1 MQENKYDDP
10 EFFEEYSKMYRSQ
23 KGLLGAGEWHEFQK
37 LLPNLKNSTVLDL
50 GCGYGWH
57 CRYVIEN
64 GAKSVIGVDLSEKML
79 EKANEINELEGIEY
93 QRNAIEELTFRSGQ
107 FNLVISSL
115 AFHYIKDFDTLCRNI
130 YNWLQPGGKFLFSI
144 EHPVFTAQGNQDWI
158 YNKDGDKLYWPVDNY
173 FLMGARET
181 TFLGNTVL
189 KYHRT
194 ITSYLRSIV
203 QSGFKI
209 NACVEPEP
217 STEMLENFPAMGD
230 ELRRPMMLIISAE
243 K

>member
-10 EFFEEYSKMYRSQ
+10 KFFEEYSKMYRSQ
-23 KGLLGAGEWHEFQK
+23 KGLLGAGEWYEFQK

-79 EKANEINELEGIEY
+79 EKANEINKLEGIEY

>member
-10 EFFEEYSKMYRSQ
+10 KFFEEYSKMYRSQ

-79 EKANEINELEGIEY
+79 EKANEINKLEGIEY

-115 AFHYIKDFDTLCRNI
+115 AFHYIKDFDMLCRNI

>member
-1 MQENKYDDP
+1 
-10 EFFEEYSKMYRSQ
+10 
-23 KGLLGAGEWHEFQK
+23 
-37 LLPNLKNSTVLDL
+37 
-50 GCGYGWH
+50 
-57 CRYVIEN
+57 
-64 GAKSVIGVDLSEKML
+64 
-79 EKANEINELEGIEY
+79 
-93 QRNAIEELTFRSGQ
+93 AIEELTFRSGQ

-115 AFHYIKDFDTLCRNI
+115 AFHYIKDFDALCRNI
-130 YNWLQPGGKFLFSI
+130 YNWLQPGGQFLFSI

-158 YNKDGDKLYWPVDNY
+158 YDKDGDKLYWPVDNY

-194 ITSYLRSIV
+194 ITSYLSSIL

>member
-10 EFFEEYSKMYRSQ
+10 KFFEEYSKMYRSQ
-23 KGLLGAGEWHEFQK
+23 KGLLGAGEWYEFQK

-79 EKANEINELEGIEY
+79 EKANEINKLEGIEY

-115 AFHYIKDFDTLCRNI
+115 AFHYIKDFDMLCRNI

>member
-10 EFFEEYSKMYRSQ
+10 KFFEEYSKMYRSQ
-23 KGLLGAGEWHEFQK
+23 NGLLGAGEWHEFQK
-37 LLPNLKNSTVLDL
+37 LLPYLRDNAVLDL

-79 EKANEINELEGIEY
+79 EKANEINKLEGIEY
-93 QRNAIEELTFRSGQ
+93 QRNAIEGLAFRSGQ

-115 AFHYIKDFDTLCRNI
+115 AFHYIKDFDALCRNI
-130 YNWLQPGGKFLFSI
+130 YNWLQPGGQFLFSI

-194 ITSYLRSIV
+194 ITSYLSSIL

>member
-10 EFFEEYSKMYRSQ
+10 KFFEEYSKMYRSQ
-23 KGLLGAGEWHEFQK
+23 KGLLGAGEWYEFQK

-79 EKANEINELEGIEY
+79 EKANEINKLEWIEY

-173 FLMGARET
+173 FLMGVRET

>member
-10 EFFEEYSKMYRSQ
+10 KFFEEYSKMYRSQ

-37 LLPNLKNSTVLDL
+37 LLPDLKDRAVLDL

-64 GAKSVIGVDLSEKML
+64 GAKSVIGIDLSEKML
-79 EKANEINELEGIEY
+79 ERANEINKLEGIEY
-93 QRNAIEELTFRSGQ
+93 QRNAIEELAFKSGQ

-130 YNWLQPGGKFLFSI
+130 YNWLQPGGQFLFSI
-144 EHPVFTAQGNQDWI
+144 EHPVFTAQGSQDWV

-194 ITSYLRSIV
+194 ITSYLSSIL

>member
-1 MQENKYDDP
+1 MQENNYDNP
-10 EFFEEYSKMYRSQ
+10 KFFEEYSKMYRSQ
-23 KGLLGAGEWHEFQK
+23 KGLQGAGEWHEFQK
-37 LLPNLKNSTVLDL
+37 LFTDLKDKTVLDL

-57 CRYVIEN
+57 CRYLIEN

-79 EKANEINELEGIEY
+79 EKARQINNLDSIEY
-93 QRNAIEELTFRSGQ
+93 QRDAIESLTFKPEQ

-115 AFHYIKDFDTLCRNI
+115 AFHYVNDFETCCQNI
-130 YNWLQPGGKFLFSI
+130 YNWLKPEGQFLFSV
-144 EHPVFTAQGNQDWI
+144 EHPIFTAQGKQDWI
-158 YNKDGDKLYWPVDNY
+158 YKNDGEKLHWPVDNY
-173 FLMGARET
+173 FLIGSRET
-181 TFLGNTVL
+181 TFLGNAVL

-194 ITSYLRSIV
+194 FTSYLGSILK
-203 QSGFKI
+203 SGFKI

-217 STEMLENFPAMGD
+217 SREMLENFPTMKD

>member
-10 EFFEEYSKMYRSQ
+10 KFFEEYSKMYRSQ
-23 KGLLGAGEWHEFQK
+23 KGLLGAGEWYEFQK

-115 AFHYIKDFDTLCRNI
+115 AFHYIKDFDMLCRNI

>member
-10 EFFEEYSKMYRSQ
+10 KFFEEYSKMYRSQ
-23 KGLLGAGEWHEFQK
+23 KGLLGAGEWYEFQK

-64 GAKSVIGVDLSEKML
+64 GAKSVIGIDLSEKML
-79 EKANEINELEGIEY
+79 ERANEINKLEGIEY
-93 QRNAIEELTFRSGQ
+93 QRNAIEELAFKSGQ

-130 YNWLQPGGKFLFSI
+130 YNWLQPGGQFLFSI
-144 EHPVFTAQGNQDWI
+144 EHPVFTAQGSQDWV

-194 ITSYLRSIV
+194 ITSYLSSIL

>member
-10 EFFEEYSKMYRSQ
+10 KFFEEYSKMYRSQ
-23 KGLLGAGEWHEFQK
+23 KGLVGAGEWYEFQK

-79 EKANEINELEGIEY
+79 EKANEINKLEGIEY

-115 AFHYIKDFDTLCRNI
+115 AFHYIKDFDMLCRNI

-173 FLMGARET
+173 FLIGARET

-194 ITSYLRSIV
+194 ITSYLSSIL

>member
-115 AFHYIKDFDTLCRNI
+115 AFHYIKDFDMLCRNI

>member
-79 EKANEINELEGIEY
+79 EKANEINKLEGIEY

-115 AFHYIKDFDTLCRNI
+115 AFHYIKDFDMLCRNI

-173 FLMGARET
+173 FLMGVRET

-194 ITSYLRSIV
+194 ITSYLSSIL

>member
-10 EFFEEYSKMYRSQ
+10 KFFEEYSKMYRSQ
-23 KGLLGAGEWHEFQK
+23 KGLVGAGEWYEFQK

-79 EKANEINELEGIEY
+79 EKANEINKLEGIEY

-115 AFHYIKDFDTLCRNI
+115 AFHYIKDFDMLCRNI

-173 FLMGARET
+173 FLIGARET

>member
-23 KGLLGAGEWHEFQK
+23 KGLLGAGEWYEFQK

-115 AFHYIKDFDTLCRNI
+115 AFHYIKDFDMLCRNI

>member
-10 EFFEEYSKMYRSQ
+10 KFFEEYSKMYRSQ
-23 KGLLGAGEWHEFQK
+23 KGLLGAGEWYEFQK

-79 EKANEINELEGIEY
+79 EKANEINKLEGIEY
-93 QRNAIEELTFRSGQ
+93 QRNAIEELTFRSEQ

>member
-1 MQENKYDDP
+1 M
-10 EFFEEYSKMYRSQ
+10 
-23 KGLLGAGEWHEFQK
+23 
-37 LLPNLKNSTVLDL
+37 LDL

-79 EKANEINELEGIEY
+79 EKANEINKLEGIEY

-115 AFHYIKDFDTLCRNI
+115 AFHYIKDFDALCRNI
-130 YNWLQPGGKFLFSI
+130 YNWLQPGGKFVFSI

-194 ITSYLRSIV
+194 ITFYLSSIL

>member
-115 AFHYIKDFDTLCRNI
+115 AFHYIKDFDMLCRNI

-194 ITSYLRSIV
+194 ITSYLSSIL

>member
-10 EFFEEYSKMYRSQ
+10 QFFEEYSKMYRSQ

-37 LLPNLKNSTVLDL
+37 LLPNLRDNTVLDL

-57 CRYVIEN
+57 CRYAIEN
-64 GAKSVIGVDLSEKML
+64 GAKSVLGIDLSEKML
-79 EKANEINELEGIEY
+79 ARANEINKLEGIEY

-115 AFHYIKDFDTLCRNI
+115 AFHYIKDFDTLCQNI
-130 YNWLQPGGKFLFSI
+130 YNWLQPGGQFLFSI
-144 EHPVFTAQGNQDWI
+144 EHPVFTALGHQDWI

-173 FLMGARET
+173 FLLGARET

-194 ITSYLRSIV
+194 ITSYLSSIL

-217 STEMLENFPAMGD
+217 STEMLKNFPAMGD